1 MPELLPERDEL
12 LDQVRALPAAGPL
25 LAWLNDRP
33 GVHLVGGAVRDLLL
47 GGVPFDLDLVVEED
61 AAALAAALG
70 GRLTVHDRFGTS
82 TVRLDGFAYDIGR
95 ARRETYAHPG
105 ALPDVAPAPL
115 DEDLLRRDFTVNS
128 IAIALGGDRAGE
140 LQTAPGALED
150 LNARRLR
157 ILHER
162 SFIDDPTRL
171 FRLVRYAS
179 RLGFEI
185 EPRTRALAGEAID
198 GGALGTVSGPRVG
211 AELRLLARE
220 RDPISALLGM
230 RDLGLD
236 RAVHPGFGLADER
249 VARRALELLPADG
262 RPDRLVLGVAS
273 LGVPAAELPGLL
285 DSLAFEAEDRDAIV
299 GTASRAEELA
309 DALAAADAPS
319 SIAVAATGA
328 PLELVALAGALG
340 PERPARAWL
349 GDLRHVRL
357 AIDGRDLLAAGV
369 PEGPAIGRGLRA
381 ALAAKL
387 DERASGR
394 EQELAEALQ
403 AATTEPQ

>member
-1 MPELLPERDEL
+1 MPELLPEPDEL

-25 LAWLNDRP
+25 LAWLDDRP
-33 GVHLVGGAVRDLLL
+33 GVYLVGGAVRDLLL

-82 TVRLDGFAYDIGR
+82 TVRLDGFAYDIAR
-95 ARRETYAHPG
+95 SRRESYARPG
-105 ALPDVAPAPL
+105 SLPDVVPAPL
-115 DEDLLRRDFTVNS
+115 AEDLLRRDFTTNA
-128 IAIALGGDRAGE
+128 IAIELGGPRAGD
-140 LQTAPGALED
+140 LRAAPHGLED
-150 LNARRLR
+150 LDARRLR
-157 ILHER
+157 VLHDR

-198 GGALGTVSGPRVG
+198 GGALATVSGPRVG
-211 AELRLLARE
+211 AELRLLALE
-220 RDPISALLGM
+220 RDPVSALLGL

-236 RAVHPGFGLADER
+236 HAVHPGFGLADEPL
-249 VARRALELLPADG
+249 ARRALALLPADG
-262 RPDRLVLGVAS
+262 RSDRLVLGVAS
-273 LGVPAAELPGLL
+273 RGVPAAELAGLL
-285 DSLAFEAEDRDAIV
+285 DTLAFEAEDRDAIV
-299 GTASRAEELA
+299 DTASRAEELA
-309 DALAAADAPS
+309 GTLAAADAPS
-319 SIAVAATGA
+319 SVGAAVTGA
-328 PLELVALAGALG
+328 PGELVALAGALG
-340 PERPARAWL
+340 PERQAREWL
-349 GDLRHVRL
+349 DRLRHVRL

-403 AATTEPQ
+403 AASTDAQ